1 MTNEELN
8 GALYDQMC
16 AEQEQYRTSLLAM
29 PPEKILE
36 HAFEYAA
43 REDILTSME
52 FHLLDDGDA
61 QALLR
66 VDHPLEKLFHAYAGE
81 EGEIRYM
88 KLIHECV
95 ENEAH
100 REAARQERE
109 MLKEQLKATP
119 LYPWPSDYA
128 RARNEM
134 ELFRAS
140 RRANTA
146 CRDAIDAAIE
156 KHFTGSCLNAEAVRE
171 VTDTFGFERTLY
183 VLAVTVRDRK
193 NDRRFSSDNRK
204 WAYMV
209 PVFQKGNDVLRS
221 HSVKV
226 EAFIQ
231 EARHEYLRENRGGTS
246 DLIST
251 DEEQASK
258 TEPRR
263 TAAERKKQPER

>member
-8 GALYDQMC
+8 KALYDKMC

-29 PPEKILE
+29 PPEQILE
-36 HAFEYAA
+36 HAFEYAV

-52 FHLLDDGDA
+52 FHPLDDGDA

-66 VDHPLEKLFHAYAGE
+66 VDHPLEKLFRAYAGE

-88 KLIHECV
+88 ALIHECV
-95 ENEAH
+95 KKEAH
-100 REAARQERE
+100 EEAVRQEHERG
-109 MLKEQLKATP
+109 KEQWKTTP

-128 RARNEM
+128 RTHNEM

-156 KHFTGSCLNAEAVRE
+156 KHFTGSCLDTEAVRE
-171 VTDTFGFERTLY
+171 ITDTFGFERTLY
-183 VLAVTVRDRK
+183 VLAITVQDRK
-193 NDRRFSSDNRK
+193 NDRRFSGANRK
-204 WAYMV
+204 WAYTV
-209 PVFQKGNDVLRS
+209 PNFQKGNDVLRS

-231 EARHEYLRENRGGTS
+231 EARQEYLLSLPLTQTEIWEDEKRASKTGLREN
-246 DLIST
+246 
-251 DEEQASK
+251 
-258 TEPRR
+258 
-263 TAAERKKQPER
+263 TAKRKKRAER